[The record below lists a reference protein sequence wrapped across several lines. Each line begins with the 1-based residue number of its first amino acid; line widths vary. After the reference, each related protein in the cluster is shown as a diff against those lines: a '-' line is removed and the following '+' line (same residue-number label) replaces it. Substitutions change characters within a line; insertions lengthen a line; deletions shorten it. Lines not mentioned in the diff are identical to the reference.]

1 MNNHHGT
8 RRKFLGATAAGVV
21 ALQGCVTTQPATKR
35 SRATDVIV
43 IGAGLAGLNAA
54 MLLEAAGLN
63 VTVLE
68 AANRIGGRVYT
79 LDDVPGTP
87 ETGGT
92 QIGYAYQ
99 RIIETAS
106 ALKLALIPNGRSSL
120 LSDERIVYAI
130 GGQRF
135 TRTEWIG
142 SPLNPFMDAMRG
154 TPPDRL
160 LGRLIGANP
169 LASVGA
175 WREPA
180 NAIYDIPVRDHL
192 RAKGVSEDALRLLSI
207 NNSYGD
213 SLAATSLL
221 NLYYTQANITEIMR
235 TPGPTIGVAGG
246 NQRLPE
252 AMANSLREPVLTN
265 QRVEAIEKNGD
276 AHEVTTEAGR
286 KYRARFVVCS
296 LPLPAIRGVKFSPA
310 LPEAFQLAIQQVPYA
325 RVTQL
330 HLAVKR
336 PFWVDEGLSPY
347 VWSDGLL
354 ERVFPSDPRATGMPQ
369 TLTCWINGA
378 ETSRW
383 DALSDTDAEK
393 LALTEMAKIF
403 PSSVGAISLAKR
415 ISWHGNAL
423 AGGAWANWAP
433 GQVGRFARIV
443 TEPIGTL
450 HFAGEH
456 CGVGVRGLEGA
467 MASGEQVARAILGST
482 LKSL

>member
-1 MNNHHGT
+1 MNSHPQS
-8 RRKFLGATAAGVV
+8 RRQFLAAASAAASAV
-21 ALQGCVTTQPATKR
+21 ALQGCTTATLANERWR
-35 SRATDVIV
+35 SVDVIV

-54 MLLEAAGLN
+54 MLLEAAGMQ

-68 AANRIGGRVYT
+68 ASHRIGGRVYT

-106 ALKLALIPNGRSSL
+106 QLKLQLIPNGRSPL
-120 LSDERIVYAI
+120 LSDERIVYVI

-135 TRTEWIG
+135 TRAEWMG
-142 SPLNPFMDAMRG
+142 SPRNPFTDAMRG

-169 LASVGA
+169 LASVSA

-192 RAKGVSEDALRLLSI
+192 RAKGVSADALHLLSV

-221 NLYYTQANITEIMR
+221 NLYYTQANITEIMK
-235 TPGPTIGVAGG
+235 TPGPTLGVAGG

-252 AMANSLREPVLTN
+252 AMANSLREPILTN
-265 QRVEAIEKNGD
+265 QRVVAIEKNGD
-276 AHEVTTEAGR
+276 THEVTTEAGR

-296 LPLPAIRGVKFSPA
+296 LPLPAMRSVTFSPA
-310 LPEAFQLAIQQVPYA
+310 LPAAFQLAIQQVPYA

-336 PFWVDEGLSPY
+336 PFWVDDGLAPY

-378 ETSRW
+378 ETARW
-383 DALSDTDAEK
+383 DALTDADCEK
-393 LALTEMAKIF
+393 LARAEMAKIF
-403 PSSVGAISLAKR
+403 PSSAGAISLAKR
-415 ISWHGNAL
+415 ISWHNSNL

-443 TEPIGTL
+443 TEPVGQL

-456 CGVGVRGLEGA
+456 CGIGVRGLEGA
-467 MASGEQVARAILGST
+467 MASGEQVARAILGQR
-482 LKSL
+482 